1 MPAPSHPI
9 QPYADRYLDHTTSGD
24 ARPTALE
31 IVQDLNLKDKLQ
43 DKVILITGTS
53 AGLGLETARALHLT
67 GAKLYIPYR
76 NRTKGE
82 AIVTELMASNPQGQH
97 PVLIE
102 MELASL
108 KSVGQGAK
116 QFLDQSKR
124 LDVLIN
130 NAGIMAV
137 PEGRTVDGF
146 EMQLGTNHFGHFL
159 LFQLLK
165 PVLLASGSPESPSR
179 VITLSSAA
187 HKASGIFFDDL
198 DLSKQGYSPLTA
210 YAQSKT
216 ANLYMANSID
226 RHYGSQNL
234 RGLSVHPGLIL
245 TTELARHTSDEEKQY
260 FAQMAHVARSS
271 EQGAATTVWAAL
283 SPVFNDHG
291 GVYLADVGESGPAV
305 EGEVLVGPGYVPHA
319 YDEEAEERLWKL
331 SYEAV
336 GLRDDEQ

>member
-9 QPYADRYLDHTTSGD
+9 QPYADRYLDHTTAAD

-31 IVQDLNLKDKLQ
+31 IVQDLKLKDKLQ

-67 GAKLYIPYR
+67 GAKLYLTFR

-82 AIVTELMASNPQGQH
+82 AIVNELMASNPHGQR
-97 PVLIE
+97 PTLIE

-108 KSVGQGAK
+108 ESVRGAVK

-124 LDVLIN
+124 LDILIN

-146 EMQLGTNHFGHFL
+146 ETQLGTNHFGHFL

-165 PVLLASGSPESPSR
+165 PVLLASGSSESPSR

-198 DLSKQGYSPLTA
+198 DLAKQGYSPLTA

-234 RGLSVHPGLIL
+234 RGLSVHPGLII
-245 TTELARHTSDEEKQY
+245 TTELARHMSDEEKQ
-260 FAQMAHVARSS
+260 FFVQMAHVARSS

-291 GVYLADVGESGPAV
+291 GMYLADVGESSAAV
-305 EGEVLVGPGYVPHA
+305 EGEVLVGPGHVPHA
-319 YDEEAEERLWKL
+319 YDEEAEEKLWKL

-336 GLRDDEQ
+336 GLEDDE

>member
-9 QPYADRYLDHTTSGD
+9 QPYADRYLDHTTGDD

-31 IVQDLNLKDKLQ
+31 IVEDLKLKDKLQ

-67 GAKLYIPYR
+67 GAKLFLTYR
-76 NRTKGE
+76 NQAKGE
-82 AIVTELMASNPQGQH
+82 AIINELVASNPKGQH
-97 PVLIE
+97 PTLIE
-102 MELASL
+102 MELSSL
-108 KSVGQGAK
+108 ESVRQGAK

-124 LDVLIN
+124 LDILIN

-146 EMQLGTNHFGHFL
+146 EMQIGTNHFSHFL

-165 PVLLASGSPESPSR
+165 PVLLASGSPGSPSR

-187 HKASGIFFDDL
+187 HKASRIFFDDL

-245 TTELARHTSDEEKQY
+245 TTELARHVSDEEKQF

-283 SPVFNDHG
+283 SPTFNDHG
-291 GVYLADVGESGPAV
+291 GVYLADVGESDVAA
-305 EGEVLVGPGYVPHA
+305 EDEVLVGPGYVPHA
-319 YDEEAEERLWKL
+319 YDEEAEEKLWKL

-336 GLRDDEQ
+336 GLKDVDQ

>member
-9 QPYADRYLDHTTSGD
+9 QPYADRYLDHTTTD

-31 IVQDLNLKDKLQ
+31 IVKDLELKGKLQ

-53 AGLGLETARALHLT
+53 AGLGLKTARALHLT
-67 GAKLYIPYR
+67 GAKLYLTFR
-76 NRTKGE
+76 NQAKGD
-82 AIVTELMASNPQGQH
+82 AIVNELVTSNPSGQH
-97 PVLIE
+97 PSLIE
-102 MELASL
+102 MELSSL
-108 KSVGQGAK
+108 ESVRRGAK
-116 QFLDQSKR
+116 EFLDQSKR
-124 LDVLIN
+124 LDVLIT

-146 EMQLGTNHFGHFL
+146 ERQLGTNHFSHFL

-165 PVLLASGSPESPSR
+165 PVLLASGSPGSPSR

-245 TTELARHTSDEEKQY
+245 TTELARDISDEEKQF
-260 FAQMAHVARSS
+260 FAQMAHVARST

-305 EGEVLVGPGYVPHA
+305 EGESLVGPGYVPHA
-319 YDEEAEERLWKL
+319 YDEEAEEKLWKL

-336 GLRDDEQ
+336 GLKNDEQ

>member
-9 QPYADRYLDHTTSGD
+9 QPYADRYLDQTTTDGQ
-24 ARPTALE
+24 PTALE
-31 IVQDLNLKDKLQ
+31 IIQDLKLKDKLQ

-67 GAKLYIPYR
+67 GAKLYLTFR
-76 NRTKGE
+76 NQAKGE
-82 AIVTELMASNPQGQH
+82 AMVNELMASNPYGQR
-97 PVLIE
+97 PSLIK
-102 MELASL
+102 MELSSL
-108 KSVGQGAK
+108 DSVRKGAK
-116 QFLDQSKR
+116 QFLEQSKR
-124 LDVLIN
+124 LDILIT
-130 NAGIMAV
+130 NAGIMGV
-137 PEGRTVDGF
+137 PKGRTVDGF

-159 LFQLLK
+159 FFQLLK
-165 PVLLASGSPESPSR
+165 PVLLASGSPGSPSR

-187 HKASGIFFDDL
+187 HKASGMNFDDL
-198 DLSKQGYSPLTA
+198 DFAKQGYNPMMA

-234 RGLSVHPGLIL
+234 RGLSVHPGLIV
-245 TTELARHTSDEEKQY
+245 TTELARHMSDEEKQ
-260 FAQMAHVARSS
+260 FFVQMAHIARSS

-319 YDEEAEERLWKL
+319 YDEEAEEKLWKL

-336 GLRDDEQ
+336 GLKDDEQ